1 MIVLMRAGKRGE
13 QKNVLGKCSG
23 MSCLFEFKEAAKIWE
38 TINALL
44 GIIMND
50 FPRNIDL
57 VK

>member
-1 MIVLMRAGKRGE
+1 MRAGKRGE
-13 QKNVLGKCSG
+13 QKNVLGKCTG
-23 MSCLFEFKEAAKIWE
+23 MSCLFDFKEAAKIWE